1 MKDLDRI
8 ERKKVAIRL
17 ANWTSESLFDK

>member
-17 ANWTSESLFDK
+17 ANWTSESLFDR